1 MKHLIIT
8 IFSLFAINAFGQSG
22 KANSVE
28 LLTTERSSND
38 SIPKVVYGADS
49 DPLEHIAIF
58 INNKFVGSAAF
69 TIFDPL
75 KSDPS
80 KITELKVLKE
90 TIEIESSIY
99 TSQIRITAKDDFFPK
114 LISLNALKEKYTNL
128 SQQNNI
134 ITIDN
139 KLINA
144 DYDKFRI
151 EESYVLSISIEKTD
165 KVKGGDGL
173 NLIKVLTRSKEN
185 MRNNTL
191 KPGVI
196 QIRGAR

>member
-1 MKHLIIT
+1 MKHLSIT
-8 IFSLFAINAFGQSG
+8 IFLLFAINAFGQPE

-28 LLTTERSSND
+28 LLTTERSPKD
-38 SIPKVVYGADS
+38 SIPKVVYGGHP
-49 DPLEHIAIF
+49 DPSEHIAIF
-58 INNKFVGSAAF
+58 INNKFVGSAAL

-80 KITELKVLKE
+80 KITDLKVLKE

-114 LISLNALKEKYTNL
+114 LISLNALKAKYTNL
-128 SQQNNI
+128 SQQNTI

-144 DYDKFRI
+144 DYDKFMI
-151 EESYVLSISIEKTD
+151 AESHILSISIEKTD
-165 KVKGGDGL
+165 KIKGGDDL
-173 NLIKVLTRSKEN
+173 NLMKILTRSNN
-185 MRNNTL
+185 MQNNPR
-191 KPGVI
+191 KPGEI
-196 QIRGAR
+196 RIRGAR